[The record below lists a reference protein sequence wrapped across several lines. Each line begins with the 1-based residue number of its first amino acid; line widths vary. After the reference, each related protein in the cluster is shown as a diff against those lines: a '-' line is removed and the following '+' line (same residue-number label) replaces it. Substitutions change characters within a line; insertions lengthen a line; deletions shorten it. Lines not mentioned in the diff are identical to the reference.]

1 MAANT
6 HTSNTHTS
14 NTHTHTSNTHI
25 KHTHTH
31 TYLVWKCPFSLSFF
45 ALNTHPQHT
54 LNTLSTH
61 TLLKHGGVFCFCS
74 FSFSFL
80 FLRLFPFLLS
90 SIFLLFVLSLLAFF
104 LFSFCFCGWLFF
116 SLLFFLCTEP
126 RFAFFVLFF
135 SFSFFSSFCFLWL
148 GLVFSRLAESLLVL
162 VQKVSIWREREIV
175 DSNQSLRGTRPGDFH
190 SQKTAPL
197 VKTCRILHVFNT
209 AKAKSHHPTCAA
221 QNFNRHP
228 KIVAVC
234 NPVIRTTVAP
244 HDTTEQTIGACEGH
258 FPDWATPTR
267 WRLLLLLLLLFLLL
281 LLLGWCCRRL

>member
-31 TYLVWKCPFSLSFF
+31 VPGVEMSFF
-45 ALNTHPQHT
+45 VVLLCSQHTPSTHPQHT
-54 LNTLSTH
+54 LNTHSPQTRR
-61 TLLKHGGVFCFCS
+61 GVLFLFFLFFFFVFAPFSFPPFFNFSAFCS
-74 FSFSFL
+74 LSSCFFSFFFL
-80 FLRLFPFLLS
+80 FLW
-90 SIFLLFVLSLLAFF
+90 LAF
-104 LFSFCFCGWLFF
+104 FF

-126 RFAFFVLFF
+126 RFAFFVLF

-267 WRLLLLLLLLFLLL
+267 WRLLLLLFLL